1 MAQVMREACRGTIL
15 MSDDS
20 KECPTCGT
28 ACEVCWTED
37 DSDVSAVPPPG
48 DLQDA
53 GVEDEPNL

>member
-1 MAQVMREACRGTIL
+1 MAQVMREPYGGTLL

-28 ACEVCWTED
+28 ACEVCWTEN
-37 DSDVSAVPPPG
+37 DSNISTVPPAG

-53 GVEDEPNL
+53 GIEDEPA

>member
-1 MAQVMREACRGTIL
+1 MAQVMREPHRGTIL

-28 ACEVCWTED
+28 ACEVCWTEN
-37 DSDVSAVPPPG
+37 DSDVYTVPPAG